1 MTVITVIQCMTDTL
15 SMTVI
20 HCMKNMTVV
29 SFMTVVTVV
38 IVVTEHAP
46 SRAVFHK
53 QILKPRQDGQQLF
66 GAAVDNPFPF
76 LPDHP
81 HSRAVLA
88 DAFRTLQP

>member
-20 HCMKNMTVV
+20 QSMKNMTVV
-29 SFMTVVTVV
+29 SFMKAVKVM
-38 IVVTEHAP
+38 TEHSP

-53 QILKPRQDGQQLF
+53 QILKPRQDGQPLF

-81 HSRAVLA
+81 HSRVALT
-88 DAFRTLQP
+88 DAFRTC